1 MVALKLDS
9 QESEGQSTLHL
20 TGEDVHLRPTKNG
33 ILIVMSKP
41 EINSRTELKTYVE
54 RANSRRAGIQE
65 GEVLAAITVRRP
77 ITISRTAELE
87 KRYSFSIISVK
98 MTLGN
103 GSTIMSPFPPD
114 EQWTSALQRLNV
126 NVEVCAMYIL
136 VNVRNLE
143 QLQSEHDIY
152 LVDIGPTDIA
162 DKYANGRQTRVVP
175 KDIFNYV
182 ISDLPRFA
190 SKSRRKTQRSLQRIG
205 WK

>member
-1 MVALKLDS
+1 
-9 QESEGQSTLHL
+9 
-20 TGEDVHLRPTKNG
+20 
-33 ILIVMSKP
+33 MSKP
-41 EINSRTELKTYVE
+41 EINSRAELKKYVE
-54 RANSRRAGIQE
+54 RANSRRAGIRE
-65 GEVLAAITVRRP
+65 GEVLAAVTFRRP
-77 ITISRTAELE
+77 ITISRTADIE

-103 GSTIMSPFPPD
+103 GSIIMSPFPPD

-136 VNVRNLE
+136 VDVRNLD
-143 QLQSEHDIY
+143 QLQREHDIF

-175 KDIFNYV
+175 SDIFNYV

-190 SKSRRKTQRSLQRIG
+190 QPKSRRRTQRNLPRRIG
-205 WK
+205 WR